1 MDKLRRVEES
11 GPLEAVCLLV
21 LLGILVAGLWP
32 FWPQRNAVTWLD
44 NANGLSFGNYGSV
57 FSSGAF
63 QAPTLPQAASRSV
76 EVWVQPGP
84 ASDNVD
90 FLSFSTA
97 EDPRQLSL
105 EQYHDSFLILRHV
118 LQDPPPS
125 TSVIGIAG
133 VFRETKL
140 RFITVTSSP
149 IVTSIYVDGVLR
161 STFPRFPLA
170 QDFMGELAIGT
181 SPLVSEHWRGQLR
194 GIAIYDGELTAP
206 EVLAHYEVWTMQA
219 RPPLLVGNPRA
230 IAVYGFNERAGNVIH
245 NAVPS
250 GIDLYIPE
258 RFALARQPFLEPFW
272 KEYRSTW
279 GYWKDILV
287 NIAGFIPLGFFF
299 CAYWS
304 RGRPLKR
311 AVIATVMAGFAVSL
325 TIEVAQ
331 AWLPT
336 RASGTTDLMTNTL
349 GTFLGALLF
358 GSRSG
363 GSLMD
368 NLLVWYQRGRQARAL
383 RG

>member
-1 MDKLRRVEES
+1 MDRLRSVEES
-11 GPLEAVCLLV
+11 GPLGAVCLLV

-32 FWPQRNAVTWLD
+32 FWPRRNAVTWLD

-57 FSSGAF
+57 FSSGVF
-63 QAPTLPQAASRSV
+63 QAPASPQDASRSV

-84 ASDNVD
+84 ASDNAD

-133 VFRETKL
+133 VFREPQL

-149 IVTSIYVDGVLR
+149 IVTSIYVDGVLS
-161 STFPRFPLA
+161 STFPKFPLA
-170 QDFMGELAIGT
+170 QDFVGELAIGT
-181 SPLVSEHWRGQLR
+181 SPLVAEHWRGQLR

-219 RPPLLVGNPRA
+219 RPPLLDGNPRA
-230 IAVYGFNERAGNVIH
+230 IAIYAFNERAGNVIH

-250 GIDLYIPE
+250 GIDLYITE

-272 KEYRSTW
+272 KEYRRSW

-287 NIAGFIPLGFFF
+287 NVAGFIPLGFFF

-325 TIEVAQ
+325 TIEVTQ
-331 AWLPT
+331 VWLPT

-349 GTFLGALLF
+349 GTFLGALIF
-358 GSRSG
+358 GSRIG
-363 GSLMD
+363 GSLMAKF
-368 NLLVWYQRGRQARAL
+368 LACYQSGRDAPAL
-383 RG
+383 RQ